1 MTFVALTFLWGFA
14 AVWYF
19 IEVIVGVFLFLLFS
33 YNSQDF
39 TSELIFGSYNI
50 CLWIA
55 QTQKNSNLYKYLKI
69 SDI

>member
-1 MTFVALTFLWGFA
+1 
-14 AVWYF
+14 
-19 IEVIVGVFLFLLFS
+19 VGVFLFLLFS